1 MERIVTKDENE
12 LLINIILEDKKYSL
26 KVKEDYVVLK
36 PYHSDSDFDKL
47 FKEAGLTSK
56 KYSSYLCDWIKEAGL
71 QLDCVSGKISPE
83 YKYASEEKREKLLN
97 IIYNNFNSA
106 INPKCSETPS
116 KLEVMIEEEELLL

>member
-1 MERIVTKDENE
+1 MVIKDEDR
-12 LLINIILEDKKYSL
+12 LLIAIVLEDREYFL
-26 KVKEDYVVLK
+26 QVKEDYVVLK
-36 PYHSDSDFDKL
+36 PNHSDSNFDKL

-83 YKYASEEKREKLLN
+83 YKYASEEKQKKLLN